1 MKLNS
6 LNAILFALLVAALGF
21 LFLSNESV
29 TELDAKIKTSL
40 HQMDSIAVKCD
51 SIIASNDSIK
61 VKLNKLEAVNDS
73 LTKSID
79 EKKGKVVEFKELRD
93 ENSRIVYS
101 SADSSI
107 VRILTEHEFK
117 ALSKR

>member
-21 LFLSNESV
+21 LFLS